1 MVADGGITIRRAR
14 GMRRLMVKKNEG
26 GNGRK
31 EASSAEGE
39 VRGEKRDIPIMHL
52 FCNLRI

>member
-1 MVADGGITIRRAR
+1 MEGDNN
-14 GMRRLMVKKNEG
+14 KKGKGNEKANGNEG

-39 VRGEKRDIPIMHL
+39 VRGEKRYTYYAFVL
-52 FCNLRI
+52 